1 MEFKKSNS
9 IENAAQKKV
18 VEQIIIGGGLKT
30 KPILFKKKYTMPIF
44 PF

>member
-1 MEFKKSNS
+1 MEFKESNS

-18 VEQIIIGGGLKT
+18 IEQIIIGVLKA
-30 KPILFKKKYTMPIF
+30 KPILFKKKDTMPIF

>member
-18 VEQIIIGGGLKT
+18 VEQIIIGGGVENET
-30 KPILFKKKYTMPIF
+30 YIV
-44 PF
+44 